1 VTLARDAHTIR
12 LMTWNIHRGLGP
24 DRRFD
29 LDRIAAL
36 IGRHAPDIV
45 ALQEIDTR
53 GRDPRCL
60 APLHTLRA
68 ENGHV
73 AEARTITAPDGHYG
87 HAVFS
92 RWPIRNVTLHD
103 LSQGRREPRSAIEA
117 VVETEQGDLHLV
129 AVHLG
134 LAIAERNRQAKM
146 LASLALDQEG
156 LATAMVGDFNDWFSF
171 GRVRSTLAAIL
182 PERTMLATF
191 PARWPR
197 LRLDRVYCRLPCQ
210 LVRCWTDK
218 EARQCSDHLPVIVE
232 LRILKPDEL
241 TSAMRPGG
249 SSRT

>member
-1 VTLARDAHTIR
+1 VTLPRDERTIR
-12 LMTWNIHRGLGP
+12 LMTWNIHRGVGP
-24 DRRFD
+24 DGRFE
-29 LDRIAAL
+29 LERIAAL
-36 IGRHAPDIV
+36 IARHAPDIV
-45 ALQEIDTR
+45 ALQEVDTR
-53 GRDPRCL
+53 GRDPSCL
-60 APLHTLRA
+60 APLKALHA

-92 RWPIRNVTLHD
+92 RWPIRNVKLHD
-103 LSQGRREPRSAIEA
+103 LSMGRREPRSAIET

-134 LAIAERNRQAKM
+134 LAVSERRRQAKM
-146 LASLALDQEG
+146 LTSLAMEQEG
-156 LATAMVGDFNDWFSF
+156 LGTVMLGDFNDWFSF
-171 GRVRSTLAAIL
+171 GKVRSTLAAVL

-197 LRLDRVYCRLPCQ
+197 LRLDRVYCRLPCR

-218 EARQCSDHLPVIVE
+218 DARQCSDHLPVIAE
-232 LRILKPDEL
+232 IRILKPDEAI
-241 TSAMRPGG
+241 SAARPGG